1 MQHDQDPNTPERL
14 FAFCPTICNEY
25 DLASRI
31 ASCDYCS
38 RFFAQCC
45 EHPPG
50 LGPGSAPVCHHRAV
64 VYVDGACAR
73 NGQPGARSGIGCAMD
88 PGAVRTSQRAELLAA
103 LQGLEFVLGLKP
115 KYHVGS
121 RAHLSSSDTRREY
134 VIVADSEYVVKGITE
149 WVPQWKACAP
159 STKLSENH
167 WRTRQG
173 RVPGNG
179 DLFLRL
185 DGAVL
190 SISGTYERQ
199 GVKIQFLHVPR
210 DLNSLADALAKE
222 ATS

>member
-1 MQHDQDPNTPERL
+1 MAMQHDQDPNISKRL
-14 FAFCPTICNEY
+14 FAFCPTIRNEY
-25 DLASRI
+25 DPASCI
-31 ASCDYCS
+31 ASC
-38 RFFAQCC
+38 
-45 EHPPG
+45 
-50 LGPGSAPVCHHRAV
+50 
-64 VYVDGACAR
+64 
-73 NGQPGARSGIGCAMD
+73 ARSGIGCAIGKATEHQLSLPVTDDMD

-103 LQGLEFVLGLKP
+103 LQGLEFVLGSKP

-121 RAHLSSSDTRREY
+121 RAHLSSSDKRREY

-149 WVPQWKACAP
+149 W
-159 STKLSENH
+159 ENH

-185 DGAVL
+185 DSAVAD
-190 SISGTYERQ
+190 YERQ